1 MENPA
6 QDVTLP
12 KKRKREMAVWTLVQ
26 VNYILREEPHIAR
39 VTRCL
44 IGFQIGLLAGLI
56 QGEILALR
64 WKDIDFD
71 NNIINIRQ
79 TLTQKAEIKAG
90 AKNES
95 SVRSVFI
102 PR

>member
-1 MENPA
+1 M
-6 QDVTLP
+6 
-12 KKRKREMAVWTLVQ
+12 
-26 VNYILREEPHIAR
+26 
-39 VTRCL
+39 TRCL
-44 IGFQIGLLAGLI
+44 IGFQIGLLAGLR

-71 NNIINIRQ
+71 NNIIYIRQ
-79 TLTQKAEIKAG
+79 TLTQKGEIKAG

-102 PR
+102 PRRLMGKEALPDPLLRQ